1 MANQA
6 SATIVYDFEK
16 LLQYVAE
23 NKIALTPKQSL
34 IPLRHIKAI
43 TDQFQ
48 IKEIHEHHI
57 GSKIFKK
64 RDEMEYERLYFLD
77 LLAVGSSFLKI
88 TGRNMLAKGAHWKT
102 FFAAEP
108 RERGFLIF
116 YGFRHGFN
124 LDAWLSRGGDFGE
137 QLEENAEQIWARVLH
152 WRDEKVVDWKSW
164 AKDTILNC
172 CIHWNSPNQTF
183 ANDLAI
189 WGLEYCFLKPLEY
202 FGLVEVERDG
212 GEFARLKSFQ
222 LNPTGCDY
230 FSKILR
236 KSGHFFAAASPFS
249 LN

>member
-1 MANQA
+1 MANQDP
-6 SATIVYDFEK
+6 ATIAHDFEK
-16 LLQYVAE
+16 LLKYVAE

-48 IKEIHEHHI
+48 IREIHEHHI
-57 GSKIFKK
+57 GGKIFKK

-88 TGRNMLAKGAHWKT
+88 TSRNMLAKGAYWET

-116 YGFRHGFN
+116 YGFRYGFSF
-124 LDAWLSRGGDFGE
+124 DAWLSRGGDFGE
-137 QLEENAEQIWARVLH
+137 QLEANAEQIWARVLQ

-164 AKDTILNC
+164 AQDMIRSS
-172 CIHWNSPNQTF
+172 CIHWNSLDQTF

-189 WGLEYCFLKPLEY
+189 WGLEYCFFKPLEY
-202 FGLVEVERDG
+202 LGLVEAVRDRG
-212 GEFARLKSFQ
+212 KFAQLKSFQ
-222 LNPTGCDY
+222 LNPMGCDY
-230 FSKILR
+230 FSRISR
-236 KSGHFFAAASPFS
+236 KSGHFIAAASPFS